1 MQVASQLSVTMKE
14 LILILRQDLT
24 SFIERSFYELH
35 PGQSLELAPH
45 IELIA
50 TKLEAVRRGE
60 IKRLIINLPPR
71 HLKSHCVSVAF
82 VAWMLGHEPSK
93 HIICASYG
101 QDLANE
107 MAALTRTLIGSP
119 LFRALFG
126 SILGGR
132 QAVDDFGT
140 VAGGRRLATSVG
152 GVLTGRGA
160 DMIIIDDPQ
169 KADDALSESSRKA
182 THTWFDNTLLSRLND
197 KRDGAIIIV
206 SQRLHQDDLV
216 GHVLEQGE
224 WQVLALPAIAEVEEC
239 HVIESPFGRRYWRR
253 SPGDL
258 LHASRE
264 DTQSLS
270 ATRQTIGEFSFS
282 SQYQQNPIPRDG
294 AIVKFD
300 WLKYYEPGEQPA
312 KFTAIIQSWDTANKS
327 GELNDYSV
335 CTTWGVIHKKYFLL
349 DVCRKRLDY
358 PGLKREVK
366 GLREQYKPNRILIED
381 KASGTQL
388 IQELKSEGICEVTP
402 YAPPPGTD
410 KIMRLNAQTAQFE
423 NGSVLLPRKA
433 PWLADYIAE
442 LTGFPG
448 SRHADQV
455 DSTTQAL
462 DYLRTKYAS
471 DCWIVTADWDKLEQS
486 LKEHFWSKGRDW
498 RTR

>member
-1 MQVASQLSVTMKE
+1 MPRSSSEKSVGTSKRPV
-14 LILILRQDLT
+14 LILIFKKRTEGSSAQQPITKSFRQVEDQFVIENILR
-24 SFIERSFYELH
+24 RY
-35 PGQSLELAPH
+35 
-45 IELIA
+45 
-50 TKLEAVRRGE
+50 R
-60 IKRLIINLPPR
+60 
-71 HLKSHCVSVAF
+71 
-82 VAWMLGHEPSK
+82 
-93 HIICASYG
+93 

-107 MAALTRTLIGSP
+107 MAALTRNLMASP
-119 LFRALFG
+119 FFCALFG

-140 VAGGRRLATSVG
+140 FAGGRRLATSVG

-160 DMIIIDDPQ
+160 DLIIIDDPQ
-169 KADDALSESSRKA
+169 KADDALSESGRRA
-182 THTWFDNTLLSRLND
+182 THTWFDNTLLSRLNN

-224 WQVLALPAIAEVEEC
+224 WEVLALPAIAEVEEC
-239 HVIESPFGRRYWRR
+239 HVIESPLGRRYWKRY
-253 SPGDL
+253 PGDL

-264 DTQSLS
+264 DMQSLT
-270 ATRQTIGEFSFS
+270 ATRHTIGEFSFS
-282 SQYQQNPIPRDG
+282 SQYQQNPIPLG
-294 AIVKFD
+294 GNIVKFD

-312 KFTAIIQSWDTANKS
+312 KFSTIIQSWDTANKS

-335 CTTWGVIHKKYFLL
+335 CTTWGVIKKKYFLL

-366 GLREQYKPNRILIED
+366 RLREKYRPSKILIED

-388 IQELKSEGICEVTP
+388 IQEFKSEGIYEVTP

-410 KIMRLNAQTAQFE
+410 KIMRLNAQTGPFE

-471 DCWIVTADWDKLEQS
+471 DCWIINADWDALEKTFERYAWNS
-486 LKEHFWSKGRDW
+486 PRRW
-498 RTR
+498 